1 MLPKSPPVSELSE
14 VMNSFKS
21 RLLQSIFTILTESFS
36 TDRILTVSCLS
47 ERIYSIVYLHSED
60 SFRLEQL
67 DSDRLYS
74 DHKIDSEIIHNCL
87 NSNTSYSTIKADGSG
102 SATILYFPYRNSTD
116 NMVLYMETDSE
127 ISVFRQ
133 EQIKILSG
141 FTEHLYF
148 CLKTLE
154 RSRQMAIDLKESA
167 EKKETAL
174 NADYFLISL
183 LLDPFQFNENSSKNV
198 ITEFL
203 LEQYK
208 KFSFKG
214 KTSEIG
220 GDICITDTLVLK
232 DGHSFTVFLNGDAMG
247 KSIQGAGGA
256 LVLGAVFRA
265 ALARSKVKKNYNV
278 FPEIWLKEIFLDL
291 HSVFSAFNGSMFISV
306 CLGLIHNET
315 GLLYFFNSEHP
326 FLAVY
331 RDGKAFFTE
340 DASKLPKLG
349 FPVKTDLFYV
359 QTFQLQDGDQLF
371 LGSDGKDDL
380 LIHETGEFLADEF
393 EFLRHIENGNGELAK
408 MSSSIKQRGRIRD
421 DFSLMKLKYEDKYS
435 QSLKHIY
442 PDTLSLFLKE
452 CRSFLDSGEYEK
464 CIEKFSE
471 IEKYLNEF
479 PELLKIAGKFFYN
492 REDYIKSIEYFDM
505 YVQEVPSDNPF
516 LFHGSYAEMLKF
528 LGELFF
534 RISKYEEASDY
545 LEEYLY
551 LCPGDNEMVFL
562 LSSVY
567 FRRGNFMKSA
577 DFGELL
583 YLRDRDFQP
592 NLKILANVYFNMKEK
607 TRALHMAD
615 RALGLMPDDSELKE
629 LRERIHLL

>member
-1 MLPKSPPVSELSE
+1 
-14 VMNSFKS
+14 MNSFKS
-21 RLLQSIFTILTESFS
+21 RLLQSIFKILKESFS
-36 TDRILTVSCLS
+36 AERILTVSTFGDRL
-47 ERIYSIVYLHSED
+47 YSTVYLQSED
-60 SFRLEQL
+60 VFHLEQL
-67 DSDRLYS
+67 DSDRLLS
-74 DHKIDSEIIHNCL
+74 DHRIDSEIVHYCL
-87 NSNTSYSTIKADGSG
+87 NSNTSYSTVNRDSSD

-116 NMVLYMETDSE
+116 NMVLYMETGPDF
-127 ISVFRQ
+127 SVFRQ
-133 EQIKILSG
+133 EKIKTLSG
-141 FTEHLYF
+141 FAEHLYF

-154 RSRQMAIDLKESA
+154 KSRQMAVDLRESA

-198 ITEFL
+198 STEFL

-220 GDICITDTLVLK
+220 GDICIADTLVLK

-278 FPEIWLKEIFLDL
+278 FPEVWLKEIFLDL

-315 GLLYFFNSEHP
+315 GLIYFFNSEHP

-331 RDGKAFFTE
+331 RSGKAVFAE
-340 DASKLPKLG
+340 ESSRLPKLG

-380 LIHETGEFLADEF
+380 LIHQTGEFLADEF
-393 EFLRHIENGNGELAK
+393 EFLRHIENGNGELK
-408 MSSSIKQRGRIRD
+408 EISSSIKERGRIRD
-421 DFSLMKLKYEDKYS
+421 DFSLMKLKYVDKYPG
-435 QSLKHIY
+435 SLKHIY
-442 PDTLSLFLKE
+442 PDILSLFLKE
-452 CRSFLDSGEYEK
+452 CRSLLESSEYEK

-534 RISKYEEASDY
+534 RLSKYEEASDY

-551 LCPGDNEMVFL
+551 LRPGDNEMVFL

-577 DFGELL
+577 DFGEIL
-583 YLRDRDFQP
+583 YLRSRDFPQ
-592 NLKILANVYFNMKEK
+592 NLKILASVYFNLKEK

-615 RALGLMPDDSELKE
+615 RALSLIPDDSELKE
-629 LRERIHLL
+629 LKERIYLL